1 MLFSLG
7 WWVLWLPLGILF
19 ALPSLLPY
27 PKVLVFACL
36 MYAIV
41 LIWKL
46 ASASRLF
53 RKMDKLTA
61 WFGLLLSYAAAFVA
75 FLLWLAY
82 VRPPRATDLMVMPTL
97 YIIGGTF
104 VSMGFV
110 MVVRPELAAR
120 NKRTGWRQD
129 SCGSTA
135 CRTFCPHVDANWRS
149 IPYDPGWAAV
159 SGGDE
164 GNLDGIGGIAI
175 LTACTRQ
182 EQSQSYS
189 ASVADYSGTGGLP
202 FAKLNLGDYAVR
214 TSPLAR
220 QTLRVLCSAR
230 HAARWRF

>member
-82 VRPPRATDLMVMPTL
+82 VRPPRASDLMVMPTL

-120 NKRTGWRQD
+120 INEL
-129 SCGSTA
+129 A
-135 CRTFCPHVDANWRS
+135 
-149 IPYDPGWAAV
+149 
-159 SGGDE
+159 GGKIRVE
-164 GNLDGIGGIAI
+164 AQHAGHSAHTWMRIGGVFLTTLGGRLLVVATKGI
-175 LTACTRQ
+175 LMALG
-182 EQSQSYS
+182 
-189 ASVADYSGTGGLP
+189 VLP
-202 FAKLNLGDYAVR
+202 Y
-214 TSPLAR
+214 
-220 QTLRVLCSAR
+220 
-230 HAARWRF
+230 